1 MPPDAPT
8 DDEQGL
14 REECLDHLDALF
26 GAALRMTKNRHDAQ
40 DLVQET
46 YLKAVRN
53 LHRYRAEAG
62 CKSWLFTILTN
73 TYIDLYR
80 KRKRRPE
87 KVEFDDEGATG
98 IYDRIVST
106 FPADEDEGPLHSR
119 GDLEDFLHRFMPDE
133 VKAAIDELP
142 DIHREVIIL
151 RDLEGFAYKECADM
165 LDIPVGTVMSR
176 LYRARKALQ
185 EALWEYAARRGY
197 AASNPAAG
205 GGDS

>member
-1 MPPDAPT
+1 MPQDDST
-8 DDEQGL
+8 DEQSL
-14 REECLDHLDALF
+14 REECLDQLDALF
-26 GAALRMTKNRHDAQ
+26 GAALRMTRNRQDAQ

-106 FPADEDEGPLHSR
+106 FPAEEADGPLHSR
-119 GDLEDFLHRFMPDE
+119 GGVDDFLHRFMPDE

-142 DIHREVIIL
+142 DIHRELIIL
-151 RDLEGFAYKECADM
+151 RDLEGFAYQECADM
-165 LDIPVGTVMSR
+165 LDIPIGTVMSR

-185 EALWEYAARRGY
+185 EELWEYATRRGY
-197 AASNPAAG
+197 AAVNPVAE